1 MTFKETRL
9 RRGLSQAQIATSL
22 KVTVETVSNWECGR
36 STPTITLWQKLA
48 DLLHLAPEDLY
59 EMFRSAEPPVSLV

>member
-9 RRGLSQAQIATSL
+9 RRGLSQAQIATVL

-48 DLLHLAPEDLY
+48 DLLQISLDDLY
-59 EMFRSAEPPVSLV
+59 EMFRPAETTVSIV